1 MKVNFIYLIDISEM
15 NTQTVILFSLL
26 GNSSSVGKS
35 MKTPTKPLNPQTKL
49 FAKL

>member
-1 MKVNFIYLIDISEM
+1 M

-35 MKTPTKPLNPQTKL
+35 MKTPTKPLNPQTNQTQIKFL
-49 FAKL
+49 ANFKT